1 MADNS
6 QQAQSTALIDQYA
19 KQYGVDPNIAQR
31 MMAQE
36 SGGQWNAVSPKGAI
50 GPMQLMPN
58 TAKDLGV
65 DPYDPKQN
73 IEGGVRHLSNLLK
86 QFGGNYRLAVA
97 AYHAGAGAVKQAGG
111 IPETNDGI
119 TTTQDY
125 VDNIVGTPNPKYQK
139 NPFADFSADEQQDI
153 RKQLISL
160 RNNSQLNE
168 AQAAGVERALSY
180 LQPVGTTPSTVPGLA
195 SMPGSPLRQQVQGQG
210 TFGTNVTS
218 AFAQGPSGLWE
229 IANPNFMAGGL
240 QEGLPDRVARQ
251 REAADKGILKTQKFW
266 WSKQPVPTDEFA
278 DKRYDT
284 PQMREYLGMT
294 PAKPMIERAGDTV
307 DTAVGSV
314 TGTLQPVQLARDVGA
329 NYDTGLLKSG
339 VVGEAVGQGVQAAV
353 VMGSAGHAEAKTR
366 PPEPKVEAKP
376 EAPIVP
382 AKETLPKAPAVKPE
396 PVEAEPAQ
404 ATPQTVSAAKP
415 PAQAPMPSAAT
426 GYARAKEL
434 LDTNPEGGIPARA
447 AMQREMGID
456 YNEAKGYFDKWQEE
470 KAKAAPMPQPTKP
483 PATDPYSKAK
493 AVLDTYDPQGIQDM
507 PALQAARLQH
517 ETGVDNATARQ
528 FVRRYANENASQ
540 SRPEAPQATAA
551 KPPEPIT
558 VQDVQTPQIGSKTP
572 EQYIEEAGLINKG
585 KIDNH
590 GQTVYMFEHPEHRG
604 LTFSARPEDITS
616 AEAMKA
622 IANAKLLKNGVLAGP
637 SSVDAL
643 KAKYG
648 ITSEPKTTINGSSE
662 SAGSFEAQSR
672 LAGEKSRGEK
682 WSRFNSFSGTETPI
696 LADVNAVD
704 LQPNR
709 GEILIKRDAEGNIID
724 RKPSVT
730 LGGKSPKET
739 LASAGG
745 LQAENKISQPVKPEP
760 PASKPPAKATEV
772 PEPNV
777 ETDSTRIVS
786 KFIDKLK
793 QNQPLSESSR
803 DALEKLTGV
812 PLKDKDIPTQRH
824 DLANWVQREYIERYR
839 SEIQKRANTV
849 AETAET
855 APKTEPQKP
864 VKAAETTGAAG
875 ATPSVKR
882 AADFDRSGEYDV
894 AIGDKTY
901 KMYRD
906 AESKAW
912 YEAGTGEHFSRSYLG
927 PTKEEALK
935 HLQERTA
942 GGAAPVEA
950 PKKTPR
956 ITGKPVTPEAQLAK
970 DVKSLEDKIV
980 KENPSL
986 ANSFGLVKS
995 AAREATKDATGVQS
1009 NYKRGLQYIVD
1020 HPEDPNRLKKAIDIA
1035 SRKGEAGFIGG
1046 MKPAYSDPM
1055 LEAMAKDH
1063 LDVTFAKWEAMT
1075 ESELARNRVWEKVRA
1090 PQVERQVFLA
1100 NDPVLTDRWEQLK
1113 TKAVGS
1119 EMSDPAQALTRV
1131 IGGEK
1136 FTPADLTKMTM
1147 RERLGE
1153 YKRSKEQMASHLE
1166 KAVKLFDK
1174 MSIKDSI
1181 KFIDDMEMGRKQSNP
1196 KMQVVADTLRFILD
1210 ERRDAIKNLG
1220 TGKFDY
1226 FLENYFPHLW
1236 EMPNK
1241 AARTFQ
1247 QMMNAKRP
1255 LQGGAAFL
1263 KPRDYQ
1269 FWTDGLQAG
1278 LTPVT
1283 YNPVKMALLRV
1294 NEMDR
1299 YLMAHQILAD
1309 LKDLKVVQWVK
1320 DSTPKRPDGYVP
1332 LEDRIFK
1339 PTRVIEG
1346 EGGHTRYGQYYAPYD
1361 AAKVIHN
1368 YLSPGLKGNAIYD
1381 TVRQYNNILNQ
1392 SNLGISGFHGFEIM
1406 YDSFAGDL
1414 SLGLRQVFEGRVG
1427 AGAKSIGR
1435 SLSFV
1440 GSGLHNWYMGS
1451 KALAEYLSPG
1461 THAELTQLVDDMSQA
1476 GGVAFQSP
1484 EYRNASGEALKRAA
1498 KQFQDAEGLNKLAP
1512 AAKAIIH
1519 SLGYGLEFASKPIM
1533 EKMVPQIKVGAFLKL
1548 AQDIHERL
1556 PNAPKEVIT
1565 RELDSA
1571 WDSVDNRMGE
1581 VVYDNMFQNKVFK
1594 DLMQI
1599 GWRSYGWNLGTFREI
1614 GGGAYDMLAHG
1625 FTNIRKGITGKGDV
1639 KAASYRMYYPLGMVL
1654 GTAYF
1659 SAILQYAMTGK
1670 GPSQLADYFYPR
1682 TGLIDQNGKPER
1694 VYGKSYMQDT
1704 IAWFQHPLTT
1714 GSHKAA
1720 PYLQQAYEL
1729 LWANQ
1734 DYYGR
1739 EIRHP
1744 DDPSWQQAWE
1754 IGKYLGRSAQPF
1766 TIQNTVQRMR
1776 SGAKLSS
1783 GLMSG
1788 FGIIP
1793 APKWVG
1799 QTPFENFTF
1808 AHQDHSSNAKT
1819 DEQFQRTQE
1828 MSRLRNR
1835 LTQKMMTTKQAYDEG
1850 VRQGKISLEDFD
1862 KLLDEQANRTTPLE
1876 RNFQRLPLPVALQGY
1891 IQFATPEERGQVQD
1905 MLFDKIDN
1913 KDPDTLNFK
1922 QQKAVQDMIKTALKL
1937 PVSHAKQ

>member
-1 MADNS
+1 MADQGQS
-6 QQAQSTALIDQYA
+6 QNPFSGFSATDQADIRSQLIQLRDGGKLNDAQHTSVQRALNYLQPAGTTPDTVPKIGPPIQFYTKPAPSAIPALDAVGRNVTSVLATGKPIPEDIGQLVPQAAVPALSAINKYA
-19 KQYGVDPNIAQR
+19 VQPLDAAAQWGAEKGKLAGELLLQANNVAEFGGPNQKPSQVSIGIARGVGGVVGSAVTDPRNWPFFL
-31 MMAQE
+31 
-36 SGGQWNAVSPKGAI
+36 SGSGEVRPILQNLMGKGFGTQMAI
-50 GPMQLMPN
+50 GSVEG
-58 TAKDLGV
+58 AKDL
-65 DPYDPKQN
+65 YDNWDKYTPQQRA
-73 IEGGVRHLSNLLK
+73 ELATQSGLSA
-86 QFGGNYRLAVA
+86 YLAK
-97 AYHAGAGAVKQAGG
+97 AGLTG
-111 IPETNDGI
+111 EHTS
-119 TTTQDY
+119 
-125 VDNIVGTPNPKYQK
+125 GTPEATPK
-139 NPFADFSADEQQDI
+139 
-153 RKQLISL
+153 
-160 RNNSQLNE
+160 
-168 AQAAGVERALSY
+168 
-180 LQPVGTTPSTVPGLA
+180 
-195 SMPGSPLRQQVQGQG
+195 
-210 TFGTNVTS
+210 
-218 AFAQGPSGLWE
+218 
-229 IANPNFMAGGL
+229 
-240 QEGLPDRVARQ
+240 
-251 REAADKGILKTQKFW
+251 
-266 WSKQPVPTDEFA
+266 
-278 DKRYDT
+278 
-284 PQMREYLGMT
+284 
-294 PAKPMIERAGDTV
+294 
-307 DTAVGSV
+307 
-314 TGTLQPVQLARDVGA
+314 
-329 NYDTGLLKSG
+329 
-339 VVGEAVGQGVQAAV
+339 
-353 VMGSAGHAEAKTR
+353 AEAKPLV
-366 PPEPKVEAKP
+366 PP
-376 EAPIVP
+376 
-382 AKETLPKAPAVKPE
+382 KESLPKAPVVKPE
-396 PVEAEPAQ
+396 SVEASNAPVEPLPE
-404 ATPQTVSAAKP
+404 ATSTPSAAKP
-415 PAQAPMPSAAT
+415 PAQTPMPSTAT

-434 LDTNPEGGIPARA
+434 LDANPDGGIPARA
-447 AMQREMGID
+447 AMQREMGIG
-456 YNEAKGYFDKWQEE
+456 YEEAKGYFDKWQAE
-470 KAKAAPMPQPTKP
+470 KAAPTPMPKAPET
-483 PATDPYSKAK
+483 PAQAVSAGGLKAEDLSNEQLAQSIVDSFKGDRPELANALANDQYKK
-493 AVLDTYDPQGIQDM
+493 AL
-507 PALQAARLQH
+507 LK
-517 ETGVDNATARQ
+517 N
-528 FVRRYANENASQ
+528 Q
-540 SRPEAPQATAA
+540 SRESLLDYYNMRQSALERRTAA
-551 KPPEPIT
+551 PEPLS
-558 VQDVQTPQIGSKTP
+558 VQDVQKPSIEAPSAPESTP
-572 EQYIEEAGLINKG
+572 EAFIQQAGLIPKG
-585 KIDNH
+585 NFEGK
-590 GQTVYMFEHPEHRG
+590 VYQFEHPDYPG
-604 LTFSARPEDITS
+604 LTMSAKVEDMNS
-616 AEAMKA
+616 PAAVEQ
-622 IANAKLLKNGVLAGP
+622 IANARILANKSKAAP
-637 SSVDAL
+637 ADLDAI

-648 ITSEPKTTINGSSE
+648 VVEEAPKMVANNASGGGKDSLEALSRVA
-662 SAGSFEAQSR
+662 SDKAAGKQWFAFDKR
-672 LAGEKSRGEK
+672 TGI
-682 WSRFNSFSGTETPI
+682 ETPI
-696 LADVNAVD
+696 LRNVDNVDVHP
-704 LQPNR
+704 QPHQ
-709 GEILIKRDAEGNIID
+709 IFVKRDAEGFMID
-724 RKPSVT
+724 REEGSGPPGKNPKDQIKPT
-730 LGGKSPKET
+730 N
-739 LASAGG
+739 AGG
-745 LQAENKISQPVKPEP
+745 LQAENKISQSVRPEP
-760 PASKPPAKATEV
+760 PAPKPPAKAAEL
-772 PEPNV
+772 PEPSV

-793 QNQPLSESSR
+793 QDQPLSDSSR
-803 DALEKLTGV
+803 VALEKLTGV
-812 PLKDKDIPTQRH
+812 SLKDKDIPTQRH

-839 SEIQKRANTV
+839 SEIQKRANAV
-849 AETAET
+849 AETPEAT
-855 APKTEPQKP
+855 PKTEPAKP
-864 VKAAETTGAAG
+864 VQAPKAAGETGT
-875 ATPSVKR
+875 TETVKPK
-882 AADFDRSGEYDV
+882 
-894 AIGDKTY
+894 DK
-901 KMYRD
+901 
-906 AESKAW
+906 
-912 YEAGTGEHFSRSYLG
+912 G
-927 PTKEEALK
+927 
-935 HLQERTA
+935 
-942 GGAAPVEA
+942 
-950 PKKTPR
+950 PR
-956 ITGKPVTPEAQLAK
+956 ISSKPVTPEAQLAK
-970 DVKSLEDKIV
+970 DVKGLEDKIV
-980 KENPSL
+980 KENPSM
-986 ANSFGLVKS
+986 ANAFGLVKS
-995 AAREATKDATGVQS
+995 AAREATKDAIGVQS

-1020 HPEDPNRLKKAIDIA
+1020 HPEDSNRLKKAIDLA

-1166 KAVKLFDK
+1166 KAIKLFDK

-1181 KFIDDMEMGRKQSNP
+1181 KFIDDMEMGRKQANP

-1220 TGKFDY
+1220 TGKFEY

-1392 SNLGISGFHGFEIM
+1392 SNLGISAFHGFEIM

-1414 SLGLRQVFEGRVG
+1414 SMGLRQVFEGRVG

-1435 SLSFV
+1435 SLTLV
-1440 GSGLHNWYMGS
+1440 GSGLHNWYMGN

-1461 THAELTQLVDDMSQA
+1461 THAELTQLVDDMAQA
-1476 GGVAFQSP
+1476 GGVAFQPP
-1484 EYRNASGEALKRAA
+1484 EYRNASGDALRRAA
-1498 KQFQDAEGLNKLAP
+1498 KQFQDAEGLHKAAP

-1519 SLGYGLEFASKPIM
+1519 SIGYGLEFASKPIM
-1533 EKMVPQIKVGAFLKL
+1533 EKMVPHIKVGAFLKL

-1581 VVYDNMFQNKVFK
+1581 VVYDNMFQNKVYK

-1625 FTNIRKGITGKGDV
+1625 FTNLRKGLTGKGDV

-1659 SAILQYAMTGK
+1659 SSLLQYAMTGK
-1670 GPSQLADYFYPR
+1670 GPSQLADYFYPK

-1720 PYLQQAYEL
+1720 PWLQQSYDL

-1754 IGKYLGRSAQPF
+1754 VGKYLGRSSLPF
-1766 TIQNTVQRMR
+1766 TIQNTAERMR
-1776 SGAKLSS
+1776 SGAKLSA

-1850 VRQGKISLEDFD
+1850 VRQGKISLDDFD

-1922 QQKAVQDMIKTALKL
+1922 QQKDVQDMIKTALKL